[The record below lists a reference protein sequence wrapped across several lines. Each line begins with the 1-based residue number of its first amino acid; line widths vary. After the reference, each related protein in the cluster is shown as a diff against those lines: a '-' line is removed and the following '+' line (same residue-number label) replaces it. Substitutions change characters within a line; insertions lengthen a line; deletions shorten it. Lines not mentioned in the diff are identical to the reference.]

1 MQEIIS
7 AVKEQIKATIVPTF
21 YSDRGGTIAQRA
33 DIIDNEFEIEYS
45 GGVLTITNKLGRD
58 LAIENFSSDYGY
70 IQVLKGDGLDGHETL
85 SSKKPFR
92 LLRLKSFGPS
102 FHSNNI

>member
-1 MQEIIS
+1 MIEAS
-7 AVKEQIKATIVPTF
+7 
-21 YSDRGGTIAQRA
+21 IAQRGVT

-70 IQVLKGDGLDGHETL
+70 IQVLKGDGLMDMKHFHQ
-85 SSKKPFR
+85 KKPFR
-92 LLRLKSFGPS
+92 L
-102 FHSNNI
+102 N